1 MKHQLTIH
9 YEEFS
14 SFSELPE
21 KERLMIE
28 KASVICEKAYSP
40 YSSFN
45 VGATLLLSNG
55 EFVSG
60 SNQENIAY
68 PSGICAER
76 VALFFAGSNFSNE
89 SIETIAIVSRG
100 ELLKKDQILSPCGA
114 CRQVL
119 NESEFRQKRPIRVI
133 LTSQDGRVV
142 VFSSVVDL
150 LPFTFGK

>member
-1 MKHQLTIH
+1 MKKQLTIH
-9 YEEFS
+9 YEAFS
-14 SFSELPE
+14 SFSELSE
-21 KERLMIE
+21 TERLMIE
-28 KASVICEKAYSP
+28 KAILICESAYSP
-40 YSSFN
+40 YSLFN

-60 SNQENIAY
+60 SNQENMAY

-89 SIETIAIVSRG
+89 SIETIVIVSKG
-100 ELLKKDQILSPCGA
+100 KMLEMDQIISPCGS

-119 NESEFRQKRPIRVI
+119 LESEFRQSKPIRVI

>member
-1 MKHQLTIH
+1 MKKRLTIQ

-14 SFSELPE
+14 GLNELSET
-21 KERLMIE
+21 ERLMIE
-28 KASVICEKAYSP
+28 KAILICENAYSP
-40 YSSFN
+40 YSSFK

-76 VALFFAGSNFSNE
+76 VALFSAGSNFSNE
-89 SIETIAIVSRG
+89 SIVSIVIVSKG
-100 ELLKKDQILSPCGA
+100 ELLKMGQILSPCGA

-119 NESEFRQKRPIRVI
+119 LESEFRQSKPIRVI
-133 LTSQDGRVV
+133 LTNPSGRVV

-150 LPFTFGK
+150 LPFAFGK